1 MDLLLGGLAFVAIIF
16 GRFAGVVAV
25 HDERK
30 SRQPEAFDATHADY
44 RTRLI
49 WDSGN

>member
-1 MDLLLGGLAFVAIIF
+1 MEMLLGGLAFAAIIF
-16 GRFAGVVAV
+16 GQFAPVLAV

-30 SRQPEAFDATHADY
+30 SRRPEAFDATHADY

>member
-1 MDLLLGGLAFVAIIF
+1 MDLLLGGLAFAAIIF
-16 GRFAGVVAV
+16 GQFSAVVAV
-25 HDERK
+25 QGESK
-30 SRQPEAFDATHADY
+30 SHQPEAFDTY